1 MNREQFVVAV
11 NEARSHFDKLLTAD
25 EHRTSRRALQR
36 TTLAQSAS
44 VLGNPVATEADFDGA
59 NEALQERIVAEEVS
73 KDDGDFA
80 EKLASDRQRLKD
92 QAQEAADA
100 RKAAKTGTGTAAGAP
115 APATPEPAEPPKEP
129 KKNKTENPPAAEK

>member
-80 EKLASDRQRLKD
+80 EKLASDRQALKD
-92 QAQEAADA
+92 KAQADAEA
-100 RKAAKTGTGTAAGAP
+100 RKAAKAGTAAGAP

-129 KKNKTENPPAAEK
+129 KKVKAASEQPPAEK